1 MSLINLILEGR
12 KETFVKKYS
21 GKFNQE
27 QLDSILNKSEALAG
41 QNKYLEFM
49 GKVINP
55 RNFNDDLNIV
65 FNLLTKFSS
74 IGQNLDVKDINK
86 YKSMSDLKKA
96 ITDYDNKIRREVK
109 TVDDADVVFEDDKMI
124 VVTPKTYKAS
134 CQFGAGTKWCTTSS
148 PSYFDRYN
156 EDAKLFYFIDKT
168 KPTSDPTYKVALLQ
182 KYDGDRTYF
191 NAVDDNFKTGWIFG
205 TEKLENI
212 LSRVMSYLSTTYADQ
227 IKIWSDKVAAEKERE
242 RLNREREQNRRAAII
257 RQQEERREN
266 NEFDLEDCD
275 DCELVYKVN
284 AVFNYLVS
292 NGELEVIDE
301 EDKERIEEL
310 KTQIEE
316 LNVLYDN
323 TEDEDRQSELANT
336 ISELEQELED
346 LISSKK
352 DIYNIIP
359 AGYSHYGLQV
369 FDYEGDEYAVG
380 TESESEEAAKD
391 SVSNLLDDIGVEG
404 FNSSFVENHINDD
417 EVEDYIRQFFESD
430 IRENPEVYLDET
442 DRELSGSQQREIE
455 ELVQEWKEL
464 EKKTEEIDDEDE
476 LQEIYDRVDEIRTE
490 LDEIKENPDGD
501 YLEDKI
507 ESTIE
512 DMVYEYSRNPES
524 FVSNYIG
531 EPYLTWAIN
540 NDFINKDELIDA
552 VVDSDGYGITLGT
565 YDNTYDV
572 ENINGTTYYI
582 FRIG

>member
-1 MSLINLILEGR
+1 MSLINLIVEGR
-12 KETFVKKYS
+12 KETFVQKYS

-27 QLDSILNKSEALAG
+27 QLDGIINKSEALAG

-55 RNFNDDLNIV
+55 RNFNDDLNII
-65 FNLLTKFSS
+65 FKLLTKFSS
-74 IGQNLDVKDINK
+74 IGQNLDVKDINQ
-86 YKSMSDLKKA
+86 YKSMGDLKKA

-242 RLNREREQNRRAAII
+242 RLNREREQNRIAARR

-266 NEFDLEDCD
+266 NEFNLEDCD

-284 AVFNYLVS
+284 ALFNYLVI
-292 NGELEVIDE
+292 NGDLQVIDE
-301 EDKERIEEL
+301 EDKEKIEEL

-323 TEDEDRQSELANT
+323 TDDEDRQSELETT

-346 LISSKK
+346 LISDKE

-359 AGYSHYGLQV
+359 GDYSHYGLQM
-369 FDYEGDEYAVG
+369 FDYEGQEYAVG
-380 TESESEEAAKD
+380 TESESEEAAKNA
-391 SVSNLLDDIGVEG
+391 VENLLDDIGIEG
-404 FNSSFVENHINDD
+404 FNSGFVENHINED
-417 EVEDYIRQFFESD
+417 EVEDYIRQFFDYD
-430 IRENPEVYLDET
+430 IRENPEAYLDDE
-442 DRELSGSQQREIE
+442 DKEMSRSQEREIE
-455 ELVQEWKEL
+455 ELMQEWRYL
-464 EKKTEEIDDEDE
+464 EEKTKQTDDEDE
-476 LQEIYDRVDEIRTE
+476 LQEIYDRVDEIRDE
-490 LDEIKENPDGD
+490 IDEIKENPDGD
-501 YLEDKI
+501 YSEDKI
-507 ESTIE
+507 ESTI
-512 DMVYEYSRNPES
+512 DDRVYEYSRDPES
-524 FVSNYIG
+524 FVRNYIG
-531 EPYLTWAIN
+531 EEYLTWAIN
-540 NDFINKDELIDA
+540 NNFIDKYELIDA
-552 VVDSDGYGITLGT
+552 VVDSDGYGVSL
-565 YDNTYDV
+565 NTYDHSYDT
-572 ENINGTTYYI
+572 EDINGTTYYI
-582 FRIG
+582 FRIT

>member
-284 AVFNYLVS
+284 ALFNYLVS

-442 DRELSGSQQREIE
+442 DRELSSNQRSEIE

>member
-74 IGQNLDVKDINK
+74 IGQNLDVKDINQ
-86 YKSMSDLKKA
+86 YKSMGDLKKA

-275 DCELVYKVN
+275 DCELVYRVN
-284 AVFNYLVS
+284 ALFNYLVS

-310 KTQIEE
+310 NTQIEE

-442 DRELSGSQQREIE
+442 DRELSSNQRSEIE

>member
-284 AVFNYLVS
+284 ALFNYLVS

-369 FDYEGDEYAVG
+369 FDYEGEEYAVG

-442 DRELSGSQQREIE
+442 DRELSSNQRSEIE